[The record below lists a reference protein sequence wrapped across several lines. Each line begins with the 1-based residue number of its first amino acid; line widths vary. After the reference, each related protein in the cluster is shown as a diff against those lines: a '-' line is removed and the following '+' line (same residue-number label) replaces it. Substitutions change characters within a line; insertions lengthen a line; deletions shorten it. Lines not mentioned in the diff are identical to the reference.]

1 MTFARQLTKK
11 EKTALLRLEE
21 FVRNA
26 HANSDS
32 HDYAHV
38 LTVCKNAIKIA
49 QNIRDP
55 VDPFILTCGALLH
68 DIGKSV
74 PNYARIHGLFGGAI
88 AEEFLDGQNFNQET
102 ILAVTRVVIRH
113 TMSSF
118 IPPETI
124 EEKIVA
130 DSDLLDRFGVMGIVR
145 GLVGKTDRSMGEI
158 ITYYYQKNGQD
169 IDRFHFEYSKKIAQQ
184 KLEETR
190 PFIEKIQQRLAE
202 RLDSIEDMFEKEKL
216 I

>member
-1 MTFARQLTKK
+1 MFSRQLTDK

-38 LTVCKNAIKIA
+38 LTVCNNAIQIA
-49 QNIRDP
+49 KTIPDP

-74 PNYARIHGLFGGAI
+74 NNYAHIHGLFGGAI
-88 AEEFLDGQNFNQET
+88 AEEFLDGQHFDRET
-102 ILAVTRVVIRH
+102 VLAVTRVVIRH
-113 TMSSF
+113 TRTSF

-124 EEKIVA
+124 EEKIVG

-145 GLVGKTDRSMGEI
+145 GLVGKVDRSMGEI
-158 ITYYYQKNGQD
+158 VEYYRAKNKD
-169 IDRFHFEYSKKIAQQ
+169 DLNRFHFEFSRKIAEE
-184 KLEETR
+184 KLEGTK
-190 PFIEKIQQRLAE
+190 PFLEKIQKRLDE
-202 RLDSIEDMFEKEKL
+202 RLHSIEHMFTRENL
-216 I
+216 V